1 MKSHQKI
8 TLDVN
13 KASTYEMLVA
23 HKDDKNSRFIDC
35 TLTDSGNVLAL
46 SENIT
51 AKYDATVNDVVV
63 ADGETADVNTT
74 DNTITVELTENML
87 SLSGIMKISLKV
99 YEEDSIL
106 TAQMFC
112 IKVVNSVINDS
123 SKFEPSQGTIAKRL
137 SAVEKEVSEKSDK
150 ATTLDGYG
158 ITDGENSSNKVSTRQ
173 NVTDTDKSYPSLA
186 YLDNYYYTQ
195 DDTDELLGKKA
206 DTLTF
211 DSTPTIGSNN
221 PVTSHGVAAALSYK
235 ADSKSVTSKADKATT
250 LSGYGITDAYTKDEI
265 EDNYLTIIAGQ
276 NINRNII
283 DLQTKITDLK
293 NGKADKA
300 TTLAGYG
307 ITDGLSNTAGA
318 VGTDNIADK
327 SITLEKLKDDFCI
340 DREHIDDN
348 AVGAD
353 EIAPQEI
360 EKTHLT
366 LALQNE
372 ISNKADKATT
382 LAGYG
387 ITDAYTKDEIDTTIA
402 NKVVKYVGT
411 NDIDDCTQQD
421 VIYRVY
427 TGGSYQTLI
436 NVLGTYIC
444 SQYLFAQQGGIKFR
458 TRKKSNDEWGD
469 WSDWIAITTEKEI
482 ANKYDSSNIESGKGS
497 FTYDE
502 SITTL
507 KVNNYNYVKIGSICY
522 LEFEISPT
530 SDLAAESLK
539 LTGLPFVSK
548 SYIKHLCATTESHT
562 AGRACI
568 IASDTIT
575 IMAAVKTNARVYGSF
590 FYRI

>member
-1 MKSHQKI
+1 MITYNLRTPIGCENSGCVGVVGENLFATEVFKI
-8 TLDVN
+8 N
-13 KASTYEMLVA
+13 G
-23 HKDDKNSRFIDC
+23 
-35 TLTDSGNVLAL
+35 LTDKTLSYSIHLRFSDGSVNSIVPDEVAVDSEGTTIKWTIKKNDIFIHGYFELQIEGRNSKELVFQTEIVRLYADESIPIEDKEYSNPN
-46 SENIT
+46 SENI
-51 AKYDATVNDVVV
+51 KLRE
-63 ADGETADVNTT
+63 ETYNLLSETKLQQSQIDENLKSIWNT
-74 DNTITVELTENML
+74 DL
-87 SLSGIMKISLKV
+87 S
-99 YEEDSIL
+99 
-106 TAQMFC
+106 
-112 IKVVNSVINDS
+112 IK
-123 SKFEPSQGTIAKRL
+123 E
-137 SAVEKEVSEKSDK
+137 DK
-150 ATTLDGYG
+150 ANKYSTNPSG
-158 ITDGENSSNKVSTRQ
+158 TDRESY
-173 NVTDTDKSYPSLA
+173 YPSLA

-195 DDTDELLGKKA
+195 DDTDELLNKKA
-206 DTLTF
+206 DALTF

-293 NGKADKA
+293 NDKSDKA

-327 SITLEKLKDDFCI
+327 SITLEKLKDDFYI
-340 DREHIDDN
+340 DRDHIDDN

-353 EIAPQEI
+353 EIASQAI
-360 EKTHLT
+360 GKNHLT

-372 ISNKADKATT
+372 IN
-382 LAGYG
+382 G
-387 ITDAYTKDEIDTTIA
+387 
-402 NKVVKYVGT
+402 
-411 NDIDDCTQQD
+411 
-421 VIYRVY
+421 
-427 TGGSYQTLI
+427 
-436 NVLGTYIC
+436 
-444 SQYLFAQQGGIKFR
+444 
-458 TRKKSNDEWGD
+458 
-469 WSDWIAITTEKEI
+469 
-482 ANKYDSSNIESGKGS
+482 KYDSSNIESGKGS

-507 KVNNYNYVKIGSICY
+507 KVNYYNYVKIGSICY

-530 SDLAAESLK
+530 SDLTAESLK

-568 IASDTIT
+568 IAADTISL
-575 IMAAVKTNARVYGSF
+575 MAAVKTNARVYGSF